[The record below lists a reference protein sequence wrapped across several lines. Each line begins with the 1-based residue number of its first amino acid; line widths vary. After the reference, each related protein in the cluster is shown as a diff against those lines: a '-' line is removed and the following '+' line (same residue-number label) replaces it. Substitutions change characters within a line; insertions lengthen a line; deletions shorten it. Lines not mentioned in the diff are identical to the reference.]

1 MPSTRRQ
8 TPEAGSE
15 RDVLDLGG
23 YVPYFLTAISNTW
36 SRSSSRL
43 YLERFGVGVTEW
55 RVISQL
61 AIEPAIAAQRICEVI
76 GLDKGAVSRSIA
88 SLVAAGHVAERPRE
102 RDARRQVLALT
113 ESGYALHDALIAL
126 ATAREALMLADFS
139 ADERAQF
146 VGYLRRLHA
155 RLPALR
161 DFDPA
166 TDAPAATGAYQR
178 RKPYPKPKP

>member
-1 MPSTRRQ
+1 MPSTKRHEVE
-8 TPEAGSE
+8 TGAE
-15 RDVLDLGG
+15 RDVLDLGD

-88 SLVAAGHVAERPRE
+88 SLVAAGHVAERPHD
-102 RDARRQVLALT
+102 RDARRQVLSLT
-113 ESGYALHDALIAL
+113 PSGYVLHDSLIAL
-126 ATAREALMLADFS
+126 ATAREELILADFT
-139 ADERAQF
+139 AEERALLTQF
-146 VGYLRRLHA
+146 LRRLHA
-155 RLPALR
+155 RLPELR
-161 DFDPA
+161 DFAPD
-166 TDAPAATGAYQR
+166 TEAPARYQR
-178 RKPYPKPKP
+178 RKPYPKPMP